1 MSLSESKEP
10 KKASGSNLGARHAA
24 SLSTVEV
31 ARQNFEK
38 QRRTRNAR
46 PLRARSIRSLALLI
60 RGSACRKE
68 RFVSSPRRDG
78 EGHGCVSTRGVGGWG
93 GGRWNEQR
101 QEKRD
106 GGESE
111 NQSFSLLLCLM
122 MVISLFLLSE
132 KPSMLRPPPPP
143 LSLSLFLFREREGR

>member
-1 MSLSESKEP
+1 MRLLSQRLRSHVKISK
-10 KKASGSNLGARHAA
+10 
-24 SLSTVEV
+24 
-31 ARQNFEK
+31 K
-38 QRRTRNAR
+38 QRSTRNAS
-46 PLRARSIRSLALLI
+46 PLRARSIRSLSLLI

-68 RFVSSPRRDG
+68 SFVSSPRRDG

-132 KPSMLRPPPPP
+132 NPSMLRPPPPP